1 MSELRQVIEDATKR
15 KMLLAWFL
23 KVVYMDVPNSFVIM
37 HWFL

>member
-23 KVVYMDVPNSFVIM
+23 KVVYGCTK
-37 HWFL
+37 